1 MSLELIVRSHITENR
16 SHDILAEAFVVEL
29 YSKDDFHPLLGG
41 VRGIRTAESG
51 FVSDDGYIEEDD
63 WIHHC
68 SDAFDITPNS
78 MESKGVREMR
88 SMNTFVSTTFKCDL
102 YKSRMFEGMKNYF
115 IHTDAPFNVNGVHF
129 SLKTIGD
136 AQRIH
141 NMLIRKFG
149 DSVGKCIMEELNTI
163 MTRLERKPIFSIDV
177 MPALKPTPKQELQYP
192 NWALFG

>member
-1 MSLELIVRSHITENR
+1 MSLELIVRSHITENK

-41 VRGIRTAESG
+41 VGGIRTAESG

-63 WIHHC
+63 WVHHC
-68 SDAFDITPNS
+68 SEVFDITPNNL
-78 MESKGVREMR
+78 ESKGVREMR
-88 SMNTFVSTTFKCDL
+88 SMTLFVSMTFKCDL
-102 YKSRMFEGMKNYF
+102 YKSRMFENMKHYF
-115 IHTDAPFNVNGVHF
+115 IHADAPFNVNGVHF
-129 SLKTIGD
+129 PLRTLGD

-149 DSVGKCIMEELNTI
+149 NSVGKCIMDELNTI

-177 MPALKPTPKQELQYP
+177 MSALKPTPKQEPQYP

>member
-1 MSLELIVRSHITENR
+1 MSLELVVRSHITENK

-29 YSKDDFHPLLGG
+29 YSKNDYHPLLGG
-41 VRGIRTAESG
+41 VRGIRTAESD

-68 SDAFDITPNS
+68 SDVFDITPNS

-88 SMNTFVSTTFKCDL
+88 SMSTFVSTTFKCDL
-102 YKSRMFEGMKNYF
+102 YKSRMFESMKHYF
-115 IHTDAPFNVNGVHF
+115 VHAEAPFNSNGVHF
-129 SLKTIGD
+129 SLNNVDGT
-136 AQRIH
+136 QRVS

-149 DSVGKCIMEELNTI
+149 DSVGADIMAELNDI
-163 MTRLERKPIFSIDV
+163 MTRLERKPIFPDV
-177 MPALKPTPKQELQYP
+177 IKPAPPKQEPQYS